1 MPNQR
6 FSEDANAPG
15 DGRMNP
21 NVDAYS
27 QPTDSFSVLVVDPA
41 LSDLLFV
48 VSALSVLRAQVTVAE
63 TFAQARDLLGR
74 FTPDV
79 LVAAIR
85 LGEYNGLHLVLRGKA
100 SRPGMGAV
108 LTSPCHDP
116 VLLADADAMQ
126 TTFVVT
132 PVSEEEIRAAVLRTL
147 FRAVESTD
155 PIRTPFERRRRDRRI
170 GQSVAIVGPDRRQ
183 PFGDRRRALAVSG
196 GVPVIGSL

>member
-1 MPNQR
+1 
-6 FSEDANAPG
+6 
-15 DGRMNP
+15 MNP
-21 NVDAYS
+21 NVDSYS

-41 LSDLLFV
+41 LSDLMFV
-48 VSALSVLRAQVTVAE
+48 VSALSVLRAHVTVAE
-63 TFAQARDLLGR
+63 TFAQAKDLLVR

-79 LVAAIR
+79 LVTAIR

-100 SRPGMGAV
+100 SRPEMGAV

-147 FRAVESTD
+147 FRPVEGSD
-155 PIRTPFERRRRDRRI
+155 PIRTPFERRQRERR
-170 GQSVAIVGPDRRQ
+170 GSESVAVVGPDRRQ
-183 PFGDRRRALAVSG
+183 PIGDRRRALAVSSR
-196 GVPVIGSL
+196 VPVIGSL